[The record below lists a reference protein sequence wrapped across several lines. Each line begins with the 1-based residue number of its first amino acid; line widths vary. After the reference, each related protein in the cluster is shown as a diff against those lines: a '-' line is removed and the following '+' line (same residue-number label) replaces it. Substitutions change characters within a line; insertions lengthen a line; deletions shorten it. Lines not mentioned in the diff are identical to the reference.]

1 MRVLPSILNVSLLLV
16 GVASAVAQEPVDY
29 LIRVAEPSTGL
40 YHVEATLPA
49 TGDETLV
56 SLPSWT
62 PGFYAIE
69 NYARYVRNFSAR
81 GDDGSELRWERA
93 DKDTWRVF
101 SRGARRVT
109 VGFDFL
115 ADNVSLDG
123 SVLRPDF
130 GFFNGTN
137 LFVFPETGYDFPAR
151 VRFDLPDGWRVA
163 TELDGTE
170 DPYLYT
176 AADFHQLVDNPTFV
190 GHFAIDSVMADRRW
204 IRLAHYPADVV
215 TDEVREVVLD
225 ALQKIADYSHDLFGE
240 PPYDRYTTFVYLYSG
255 QPSSSGGLEH
265 ADSHLDIVPA
275 AMLQDAAQVRQGF
288 GLGLLSHEYYHAW
301 NVKRIRPAEMWPYDY
316 DVEQYTPLL
325 WVSEGFTSYY
335 GPLILV
341 RTGLTDEE
349 AFWNAMQGAI
359 GGVESAPYQA
369 SVEDISLAT
378 WINPIPIG
386 GGYYYSKGSLIG
398 LLLDVKIRDATQNRH
413 SLDDVMFRLYHDHY
427 LRGSG
432 FTTEDLVRYV
442 AEYLGE
448 EEARSFYRAH
458 IDGREP
464 LPYGEVLALAGV
476 EFQVDTIIEP
486 LLGIYP
492 DYSQPGKLLVENT
505 VPGSSAVEAGVEA
518 GDQILRVGVVEI
530 SGPQWAEAFR
540 ETYADSVGAT
550 FTVEYLR
557 DGQRLTEDATIRTRT
572 RYEYRLQPM
581 AAPTEKQLSIRRGLL
596 EGRTR

>member
-1 MRVLPSILNVSLLLV
+1 MRVLRSVLIVSLPLLL
-16 GVASAVAQEPVDY
+16 ATSAVAQEPADY
-29 LIRVAEPSTGL
+29 LVQVAEPSTGL

-49 TGDETLV
+49 TGNETLV

-62 PGFYAIE
+62 PGYYAVE
-69 NYARYVRNFSAR
+69 NYARYVRNFTAR
-81 GDDGSELRWERA
+81 GDDGAPLRWERA
-93 DKDTWRVF
+93 DKDTWRVY
-101 SRGARRVT
+101 SRDARRVT
-109 VGFDFL
+109 VAFDFL

-123 SVLRPDF
+123 SVLRADF

-137 LFVFPETGYDFPAR
+137 LFLFPETGYDFPAR

-163 TELDGTE
+163 TELEGTR
-170 DPYLYT
+170 DPFVYT
-176 AADFHQLVDNPTFV
+176 AEDFHQLVDNPTFV
-190 GHFAIDSVMADRRW
+190 GRFAIDSAMADGRW
-204 IRLAHYPADVV
+204 IRLAHYPADAVPN
-215 TDEVREVVLD
+215 EVKEVVLD
-225 ALQKIADYSHDLFGE
+225 ALQRIADYSHDLFGE
-240 PPYDRYTTFVYLYSG
+240 PPYDRYTTFVYMYSG

-265 ADSHLDIVPA
+265 SDSHLDIVPA
-275 AMLQDAAQVRQGF
+275 AMFQSAEQVGQGF

-316 DVEQYTPLL
+316 DREQYTPLL

-335 GPLILV
+335 GPLILA

-349 AFWNAMQGAI
+349 AFWNDMQGSI

-378 WINPIPIG
+378 WIDPIPIG

-398 LLLDVKIRDATQNRH
+398 LLLDIEIRDATENRH
-413 SLDDVMFRLYHDHY
+413 SLDDVMYRLYHDHY
-427 LRGSG
+427 RRGHG
-432 FTTEDLVRYV
+432 FTTEDLLRYI
-442 AEYLGE
+442 AEYMGKE
-448 EEARSFYRAH
+448 ETERFYRAH

-464 LPYGEVLALAGV
+464 LPYREVLALAGI
-476 EFQVDTIIEP
+476 EFHVDTIVEP

-492 DYSQPGKLLVENT
+492 DYSQPGKLLVDNT

-518 GDQILRVGVVEI
+518 GDQLLRVGVVEI

-540 ETYADSVGAT
+540 EIYADSVGET

-557 DGQRLTEDATIRTRT
+557 DGQRLTGDATIRTRT
-572 RYEYRLQPM
+572 RYEYRLEPIP
-581 AAPTEKQLSIRRGLL
+581 APSEKQTAIRRGLL
-596 EGRTR
+596 EGKTR